1 MSAPAESS
9 GVPGQ
14 LLGRL
19 AGKVPGRV
27 VETVQPDVILQH
39 VDADAL
45 VDRIDLNRSS
55 RPWIS
60 TRCCGTLLSKGWC
73 SDPEYPTS
81 LPRAPAG
88 WPARRSTWPAGNSP
102 GWTRSPVTVRGAV
115 SRAGPGPL
123 SDFLIRANAT
133 SDSAEL
139 PRTTRGELF
148 NSSPT
153 ATDRRDSEGMQS

>member
-55 RPWIS
+55 RPLTS

-73 SDPEYPTS
+73 SDPEYQIS

-88 WPARRSTWPAGNSP
+88 
-102 GWTRSPVTVRGAV
+102 
-115 SRAGPGPL
+115 
-123 SDFLIRANAT
+123 
-133 SDSAEL
+133 
-139 PRTTRGELF
+139 
-148 NSSPT
+148 
-153 ATDRRDSEGMQS
+153 